1 MKQKLFLA
9 LLVLGAALTGNQVF
23 AQKAKEYK
31 AVIHTSDGTRYSGV
45 LTNANLEGFTIKARN
60 GAMRFFDADTV
71 SEVKIRSK
79 NALNNNMLLGT
90 TAGLAAG
97 GMLYRNQESRGNVT
111 TMVLPVVIVS
121 SIVSGAGVG
130 GFFNSFFAKERF
142 ENVSTSYPQIQR
154 KLAAYAVSTDVALE
168 NSAIKDLPTV
178 NAKF

>member
-1 MKQKLFLA
+1 
-9 LLVLGAALTGNQVF
+9 
-23 AQKAKEYK
+23 
-31 AVIHTSDGTRYSGV
+31 V
-45 LTNANLEGFTIKARN
+45 LTAANQEGFSIKARN

-97 GMLYRNQESRGNVT
+97 GMLYHNQESRGNVT

-130 GFFNSFFAKERF
+130 GFFNSFFAKEKF
-142 ENVSTSYPQIQR
+142 ENVSSSYPEIQR
-154 KLAAYAVSTDVALE
+154 KLAAYAVSTDIALE
-168 NSAIKDLPTV
+168 DSSVKSLPAV